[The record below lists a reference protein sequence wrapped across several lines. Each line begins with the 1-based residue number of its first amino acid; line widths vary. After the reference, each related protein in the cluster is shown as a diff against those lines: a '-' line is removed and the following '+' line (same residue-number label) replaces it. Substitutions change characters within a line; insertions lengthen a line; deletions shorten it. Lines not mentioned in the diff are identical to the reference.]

1 MKKEQLLE
9 AIGELDEA
17 MLAETEMTEGKRTR
31 RITWRTAL
39 IAAVVA
45 GMAVS
50 AGAAP
55 LIRNALQGGK
65 LKTDDTAYFAPTNP
79 VTGESHQE
87 QLHAITLE
95 VEFNNDAPEGI
106 ETYYITPE
114 IPGEFDQYHGHI
126 YKDAMCA
133 QYGWIEET
141 TKRSI
146 FFEQWAGGSVEPG
159 DLVMNIYT
167 RPGETPQHGLVTLG
181 EIRGYLTE
189 EPNVGRRSFCWS
201 DGDYLFKLQV
211 PLDYTDAQLEA
222 MVTSVRSVDDITP
235 YLFTMTDG
243 EVANLFGN
251 N

>member
-1 MKKEQLLE
+1 MKKETLFE

-17 MLAETEMTEGKRTR
+17 ILAETENIVTRSTKRLG
-31 RITWRTAL
+31 WRAVL

-45 GMAVS
+45 GLAVT

-55 LIRNALQGGK
+55 LIRNALVGGK
-65 LKTDDTAYFAPTNP
+65 METDNTAYYTPTNP
-79 VTGESHQE
+79 TTGESHRE
-87 QLHAITLE
+87 QRHEITLE
-95 VEFNNDAPEGI
+95 MEFVEDAPDGI

-114 IPGEFDQYHGHI
+114 IPEEFEQYHGHI
-126 YKDAMCA
+126 YKNAACA

-159 DLVMNIYT
+159 DMVMNIYT
-167 RPGETPQHGLVTLG
+167 RPGETPRHGMKNLG
-181 EIRGYLTE
+181 GICGYLTE
-189 EPNVGRRSFCWS
+189 EPNLNRRSFCWS

-222 MVTSVRSVDDITP
+222 MVASVRPVDDIT
-235 YLFTMTDG
+235 LWLCTMTDG
-243 EVANLFGN
+243 EVNDLFDN
-251 N
+251 Q